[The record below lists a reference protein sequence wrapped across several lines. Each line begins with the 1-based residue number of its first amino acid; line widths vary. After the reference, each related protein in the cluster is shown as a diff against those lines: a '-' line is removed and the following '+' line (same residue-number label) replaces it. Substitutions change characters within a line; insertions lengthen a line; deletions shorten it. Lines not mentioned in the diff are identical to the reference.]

1 MGFMDKFKD
10 VAQKAQEGMAT
21 VTPNAGDMGYAQ
33 LANKLAQSG
42 VPCTAEI
49 TSAQPTGQQDMGGPQ
64 YALDVH
70 VEGNG
75 EPYDATVT
83 QYIPEAMASGYQP
96 GTRWQA
102 KADPDDRTR
111 LLLYGK
117 A

>member
-10 VAQKAQEGMAT
+10 AAQKAQEGMAT

-42 VPCTAEI
+42 VPCTVEI
-49 TSAQPTGQQDMGGPQ
+49 KSATPTGQRDAGGPQ
-64 YALDVH
+64 YAIEVR

-83 QYIPEAMASGYQP
+83 QYIPEAMTGGYAP

-102 KADPDDRTR
+102 KADPGDRTR
-111 LLLYGK
+111 LLLYGQ

>member
-10 VAQKAQEGMAT
+10 MASQAQEGMAK

-42 VPCTAEI
+42 VPCTAEVK
-49 TSAQPTGQQDMGGPQ
+49 SAAPTGQTDMGGPQ
-64 YALDVH
+64 YAIDVH

-83 QYIPEAMASGYQP
+83 QYVPEAQASMYAP

-102 KADPDDRTR
+102 KADPDDRAK
-111 LLLYGK
+111 LLLYGQ

>member
-10 VAQKAQEGMAT
+10 MARKAQEGMAT

-33 LANKLAQSG
+33 LANELAQSG

-49 TSAQPTGQQDMGGPQ
+49 KSAAATGQRDAGGPQ
-64 YALDVH
+64 YAIEVR

-75 EPYDATVT
+75 EPYDATVI
-83 QYIPEAMASGYQP
+83 QYIPEAMADTYEP

>member
-1 MGFMDKFKD
+1 MGFMNKFKD
-10 VAQKAQEGMAT
+10 MAQQAQQGMAT
-21 VTPNAGDMGYAQ
+21 ATPNAGDMGSAQ

-42 VPCTAEI
+42 VPCTAEVR
-49 TSAQPTGQQDMGGPQ
+49 SASPTGQRDMGGPR
-64 YALDVH
+64 YAIEVRA
-70 VEGNG
+70 EGDG

-83 QYIPEAMASGYQP
+83 QYVPEPMADGCQP

-102 KADPDDRTR
+102 TADPDDRAR

>member
-10 VAQKAQEGMAT
+10 MAAQAQESAAK

-42 VPCTAEI
+42 VPCTA
-49 TSAQPTGQQDMGGPQ
+49 TVKSATPTGQKDMSGIQ
-64 YALDVH
+64 VAVDVS

-83 QYIPEAMASGYQP
+83 QYFPEAMVASYEP

-102 KADPDDRTR
+102 KADPEERTR
-111 LLLYGK
+111 LLLYGQ

>member
-1 MGFMDKFKD
+1 MGFMERMKGAAQQ
-10 VAQKAQEGMAT
+10 AQKGIST
-21 VTPNAGDMGYAQ
+21 VTPNAGDMGYAR

-42 VPCTAEI
+42 IDCTAELKS
-49 TSAQPTGQQDMGGPQ
+49 SAATGKLDAGGPR
-64 YALDVH
+64 YAFEVH

-83 QYIPEAMASGYQP
+83 QYIPEAMASSYAP

-102 KADPDDRTR
+102 KADPDDRTQ
-111 LLLYGK
+111 LLLYGQ

>member
-10 VAQKAQEGMAT
+10 AAQKAQEGMAT

-33 LANKLAQSG
+33 LANRLAQSG
-42 VPCTAEI
+42 VPCTAEVKS
-49 TSAQPTGQQDMGGPQ
+49 SAPTGKTDMGGPQ
-64 YALDVH
+64 YAIEVH

-75 EPYDATVT
+75 DPYDATVI
-83 QYIPEAMASGYQP
+83 QYIPEASAATYAP

-102 KADPDDRTR
+102 KADPGDRTK
-111 LLLYGK
+111 LLLYGQ